1 MIPPATDRAEHSHHV
16 SAADCQQKHVKS
28 AGHIVQLRRRQQ
40 PRTSVHEMLA
50 VKYRTGRRVI
60 LCLRA
65 ESEVWT
71 RRRRRQRTGCDPA
84 SRLLLLL
91 LLLLMMMMMMM
102 MMLAWT

>member
-28 AGHIVQLRRRQQ
+28 AGHIVELRRRQQ

-60 LCLRA
+60 YVCA
-65 ESEVWT
+65 QVWT
-71 RRRRRQRTGCDPA
+71 RRRRRQRTGCYPA

-91 LLLLMMMMMMM
+91 LLLLMMMMM
-102 MMLAWT
+102 LAWT